1 MSENHITLSDVE
13 VGSEINITE
22 GQSVTI
28 LSVIKGFGRNVRLDR
43 PETISRE
50 DDRYIGL
57 SSDDGGTGCHGDG
70 VFCTGFISD
79 CCLLVGSSMRENCP
93 LKPGQA
99 RVDEFYI
106 EGPIPLTH
114 LEHFIKF
121 SVYADCQSIMFEGD
135 LYHVETGFTTR
146 MRTVR
151 DDTGNIIGTLCHSFT
166 GMSRPGGNHWEMR
179 REQIDE
185 FHYFLLDEIERYN
198 HRLDMLRKLVVYKV
212 SKIRTS
218 KVFGLVDHAMFEG
231 FINWLGYD
239 FASELYETLV
249 AEEI

>member
-13 VGSEINITE
+13 AGSEINITE

-28 LSVIKGFGRNVRLDR
+28 LSVIQDFGCVRLDK
-43 PETISRE
+43 PGTISRE
-50 DDRYIGL
+50 DNRYIGL
-57 SSDDGGTGCHGDG
+57 LSDDGGTGCHGDG
-70 VFCTGFISD
+70 VFCVGFTGE
-79 CCLLVGSSMRENCP
+79 CCFLVGSSARQNCP
-93 LKPGQA
+93 LKSGEA
-99 RVDEFYI
+99 RVDEYYI
-106 EGPIPLTH
+106 EGPTPLTH
-114 LEHFIKF
+114 LEHFIK
-121 SVYADCQSIMFEGD
+121 SSGYAHCQSIMFEGD
-135 LYHVETGFTTR
+135 LYHVETGFTMR

-166 GMSRPGGNHWEMR
+166 GMTRPGGNHWEMR
-179 REQIDE
+179 RDQIEE
-185 FHYFLLDEIERYN
+185 FRDFLLNEIDRYN
-198 HRLDMLRKLVVYKV
+198 HRLEMLRKLVVYKV

-218 KVFGLVDHAMFEG
+218 KVFGLIDHAMFEG